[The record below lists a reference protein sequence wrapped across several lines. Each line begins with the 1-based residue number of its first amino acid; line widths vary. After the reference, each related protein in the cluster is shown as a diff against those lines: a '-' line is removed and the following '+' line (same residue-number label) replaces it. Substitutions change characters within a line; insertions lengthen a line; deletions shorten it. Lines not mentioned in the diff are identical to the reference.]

1 MSLFKKI
8 KSSLE
13 EAIEHEKSPK
23 NSAARV
29 RPRQLLIS
37 PAVEFISHEVR
48 QIRLRMRLSQEQFAA
63 LIGVSSETV
72 AKWEQGANSPARS
85 SMRLLQILKEKPLL
99 PQQLGI
105 VIQS

>member
-23 NSAARV
+23 NSAARI
-29 RPRQLLIS
+29 RPRELLIS
-37 PAVEFISHEVR
+37 PAVEFSSYEVR
-48 QIRLRMRLSQEQFAA
+48 QIRISMRLSQEQFAA
-63 LIGVSSETV
+63 VIGVSPDTV

-85 SMRLLQILKEKPLL
+85 SMRLLQILKEKPSL

-105 VIQS
+105 VVQS